1 MVVKTFK
8 DHFGK
13 HPNDI
18 FDSFTNSAVNAASIG
33 QVHLARLATGEEVGE
48 VPVYVYNQQDAEFYG
63 VEVDSEFG
71 LAEFAGGELRLG
83 VYGDTITGELD
94 DGADVPRLPPLRVGG
109 RLSWQSDAWRVWGSV
124 LDADDQDDPGENEE
138 ATDGY
143 TRWDAG
149 VEYRLA
155 GNNGDLLTFLK
166 FKNIS
171 DEEIR
176 LSTSFL
182 RDVAPEAGRS
192 VELGIRYSF

>member
-1 MVVKTFK
+1 MAVTVFY
-8 DHFGK
+8 
-13 HPNDI
+13 ND
-18 FDSFTNSAVNAASIG
+18 FQDYIG
-33 QVHLARLATGEEVGE
+33 LLSTGEEVDE
-48 VPVYVYNQQDAEFYG
+48 VPVYVYDQQDAEFYG

-71 LAEFAGGELRLG
+71 LAEIAGGELRLG
-83 VYGDTITGELD
+83 VYGDSVTGELD
-94 DGADVPRLPPLRVGG
+94 SGADVPRLPPLRVGG
-109 RLSWQSDAWRVWGSV
+109 RLSWQTDAWQVWGSV
-124 LDADDQDDPGENEE
+124 LDADDQDKPGENED
-138 ATDGY
+138 ATEGY

-149 VEYRLA
+149 VEYRFA
-155 GNNGDLLTFLK
+155 GNNGDVLTFLK